1 MSRTPKDN
9 DPANSNA
16 SAYDDLTVIS
26 GIGQAR
32 QQWLRDVLKVRT
44 FRDLAA
50 LSAEEIASRLRAEK
64 KLASATE
71 IEAWLAQAR
80 ELAVSAQAAPLQETQ
95 AEKSEFKTFAT
106 FVVVFEESRA
116 EDGTTKQRTSVHHME
131 ADQTQG
137 WDGIEQRELCNW
149 MLTRLGTKAPQQP
162 APATPPAPV
171 VPPLPAFSDKFQEML
186 AKVRHLEGEATSPLP
201 QPMTLPPGLATEGPP
216 TPAALPV
223 FSDKLQ
229 QMLAKVHQLEGRT
242 PDLSAPEKPNGNGV
256 AAAAPP
262 MTAVSMATSP
272 EFDDK
277 LQQILAKVRRLES
290 QIKEAALEEV
300 AAQSQ
305 TLPPAEE
312 VATQPVAAANMTVNI
327 VQLQAFQ
334 PIGSQTPVSVSTSR
348 QIMLGFIQGGI
359 PFALQAHFEVAGL
372 NVAETPTTCTVQFY
386 AHERST
392 GNAVHLGNTKP
403 VQVTGERGHY
413 TADLPVARLPAGM
426 YRLQALAT
434 FEGVPVIGHYE
445 APVLQVA

>member
-9 DPANSNA
+9 DFANSNA
-16 SAYDDLTVIS
+16 SEYDDLTVIS

-44 FRDLAA
+44 FSDLAA

-80 ELAVSAQAAPLQETQ
+80 ELALSAQAAPLPVSKT
-95 AEKSEFKTFAT
+95 EKRDFKTFAT

-116 EDGTTKQRTSVHHME
+116 EDGTTKQRTNVHHME
-131 ADQTQG
+131 ADKTQG

-149 MLTRLGTKAPQQP
+149 MLTRLGTKAPQQSEL
-162 APATPPAPV
+162 AAPPAPV
-171 VPPLPAFSDKFQEML
+171 VPPVPPLPAFSDKLQEML
-186 AKVRHLEGEATSPLP
+186 AKVRHLEGEATPPP
-201 QPMTLPPGLATEGPP
+201 QHMTAPPMPVAPPM
-216 TPAALPV
+216 

-229 QMLAKVHQLEGRT
+229 QMLAKVRQLEGRT
-242 PDLSAPEKPNGNGV
+242 PDLSAPEKPNGNSVAV
-256 AAAAPP
+256 AAPS

-290 QIKEAALEEV
+290 QIKEAALEQV

-305 TLPPAEE
+305 TLPPAEA
-312 VATQPVAAANMTVNI
+312 VTTQAVAAGSVTVNI
-327 VQLQAFQ
+327 VQVQAFQ
-334 PIGSQTPVSVSTSR
+334 PVGSETPVSVSTSG
-348 QIMLGFIQGGI
+348 QMMLGFIQGGI
-359 PFALQAHFEVAGL
+359 PFALQAQFKVAGL
-372 NVAETPTTCTVQFY
+372 NVTQKPTTCTAQFY
-386 AHERST
+386 AHEWST
-392 GNAVHLGNTKP
+392 GNTVHLGSTKP
-403 VQVTGERGHY
+403 VPVNTEQEHC
-413 TADLPVARLPAGM
+413 TADLPVALLPAGM
-426 YRLQALAT
+426 YRLQAVVT
-434 FEGVPVIGHYE
+434 VDGVPVIGHYE